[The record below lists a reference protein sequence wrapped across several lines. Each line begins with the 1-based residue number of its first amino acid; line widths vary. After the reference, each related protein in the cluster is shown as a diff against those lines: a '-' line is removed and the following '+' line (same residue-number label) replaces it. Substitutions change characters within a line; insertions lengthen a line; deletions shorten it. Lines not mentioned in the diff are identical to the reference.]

1 MNRIGIKVSDQKQFA
16 LLFLLILLAATMASC
31 GDAPSSASQS
41 PTPSGPS
48 APRTNL
54 PMPPP
59 STNARSGAAGSP
71 SWTLLDNRRM
81 QISDY
86 LGKVVV
92 LDFWATYCPPCLEEA
107 PHLVQLQKRYG
118 PQGLN
123 VIGLNVGGDED
134 RPKVPDFVDQ
144 FRIQYTLGYPDP
156 GTTDLYLGG
165 DTRIPQTLV
174 FDRKG
179 KLIKHLVGFDPQ
191 VREELDRAV
200 ETALNAP
207 AD

>member
-1 MNRIGIKVSDQKQFA
+1 
-16 LLFLLILLAATMASC
+16 
-31 GDAPSSASQS
+31 
-41 PTPSGPS
+41 
-48 APRTNL
+48 
-54 PMPPP
+54 
-59 STNARSGAAGSP
+59 
-71 SWTLLDNRRM
+71 M
-81 QISDY
+81 QVSDY
-86 LGKVVV
+86 LGKVLV

-118 PQGLN
+118 PQGLH
-123 VIGLNVGGDED
+123 VIGLNVGGDDD
-134 RPKVPDFVDQ
+134 RPKIPDFVDQ

-156 GTTDLYLGG
+156 GTTDLYLGA
-165 DTRIPQTLV
+165 DTTIPQTLV

-179 KLIKHLVGFDPQ
+179 KLVKHLVGYDPQ